1 MARAKRTKEM
11 SGRDFDALPA
21 VEKERIFLELDNLT
35 PAQARQAFR
44 PMTPKERGDY
54 VWRTSA
60 PARNKGGRPK
70 LGKAGTAVISV
81 SVEKSLLKA
90 VNAYARAKGI
100 KRSELVSAALR
111 SVIGKS
117 A

>member
-1 MARAKRTKEM
+1 MSKVTRTKEM
-11 SGRDFDALPA
+11 TGRDFDALPA
-21 VEKERIFLELDNLT
+21 AEKERIFRELDSLT
-35 PAQARQAFR
+35 PAQARRMFR
-44 PMTPKERGDY
+44 PMTPQEKRDY
-54 VWRTSA
+54 VRRTSA
-60 PARNKGGRPK
+60 PSRSKGGRPK
-70 LGKAGTAVISV
+70 FGKAGTAVISV

-90 VNAYARAKGI
+90 VDAHAKARGI